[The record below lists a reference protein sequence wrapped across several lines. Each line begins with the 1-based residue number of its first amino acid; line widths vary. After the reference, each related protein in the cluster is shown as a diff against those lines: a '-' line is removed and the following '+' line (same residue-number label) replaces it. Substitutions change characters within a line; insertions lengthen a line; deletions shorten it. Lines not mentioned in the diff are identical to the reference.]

1 MSNEYEIEQVELTIK
16 QAKEAVDL
24 KDSVLK
30 LQKNKDFKAVI
41 NEGYFENQASRLV
54 LLKAD
59 PSMQSDR
66 DQKEIDNNIIAIGYL
81 RQYLSSLVQLGYK
94 AEREVLDAEEAK
106 QELIA
111 ES

>member
-1 MSNEYEIEQVELTIK
+1 MSEELIEEVELTIK
-16 QAKEAVDL
+16 QAKEAVEL

-41 NEGYFENQASRLV
+41 NEGYFEKQASRLV

-59 PSMQSDR
+59 PSMQSER

-81 RQYLSSLVQLGYK
+81 RQYLSTLVQLGYK
-94 AEREVLDAEEAK
+94 AEREVVDAEQARE
-106 QELIA
+106 EIVA

>member
-1 MSNEYEIEQVELTIK
+1 MSNDYEIEQVELTIK
-16 QAKEAVDL
+16 QAKEAVSL

-30 LQKNKDFKAVI
+30 LQNNKDFVNVI
-41 NEGYFENQASRLV
+41 NKGYFENQASRLV
-54 LLKAD
+54 LLRAD
-59 PSMQSDR
+59 PSMQNDR
-66 DQKEIDNNIIAIGYL
+66 DQKEIDNSIIAIGYL
-81 RQYLSSLVQLGYK
+81 RQYLSSIVQLGYK